1 MISSSRRWL
10 LPKMGTEYG
19 LLEADEQ
26 LPRTISSASL
36 ELSQTELLAK
46 LKERLEEIRGADGMA
61 EKVFHPEK
69 ATVDWRD
76 IPVSLD
82 GADESMKLALQKC
95 FGSEVTFLWGPPRTG
110 KTFSIAQLAAS
121 FLETGSSVRSSSGI
135 VTTRRHIL
143 RSSTSIASKPRKRFF
158 FPGAKSEAS
167 GARTPLTTC

>member
-61 EKVFHPEK
+61 EKSFTPRRPR
-69 ATVDWRD
+69 W
-76 IPVSLD
+76 I
-82 GADESMKLALQKC
+82 GAISR
-95 FGSEVTFLWGPPRTG
+95 FL
-110 KTFSIAQLAAS
+110 LM
-121 FLETGSSVRSSSGI
+121 VRMN
-135 VTTRRHIL
+135 
-143 RSSTSIASKPRKRFF
+143 P
-158 FPGAKSEAS
+158 
-167 GARTPLTTC
+167 